1 MDANHE
7 HYFLRKYE
15 WRIPMNNEVGNTV
28 PEKWVNLED
37 VATHLSVSHDTIRAW
52 IRKCTIPF
60 SRAGKQYK
68 FKLSEVDEWVRE
80 GKISE

>member
-1 MDANHE
+1 MSAE
-7 HYFLRKYE
+7 YE
-15 WRIPMNNEVGNTV
+15 NMQV
-28 PEKWVNLED
+28 EKWVNLED

-52 IRKCTIPF
+52 IRKGTIPF

>member
-1 MDANHE
+1 MS
-7 HYFLRKYE
+7 
-15 WRIPMNNEVGNTV
+15 NEVDNTV

-37 VATHLSVSHDTIRAW
+37 VATHLSVSPDTIRAW
-52 IRKCTIPF
+52 IRKGTIPF
-60 SRAGKQYK
+60 SCAGKQYK